1 MVKLKD
7 YEIPKA
13 PRISRF
19 AKGRTYTIEGI
30 KENNKA
36 PQESYLLALVEMLKK
51 LEDNALAYYKGM
63 EYQRTPD
70 DMQRG
75 VTFGEK
81 WDKVW
86 VMRNGERAS
95 IICFI
100 DADTGEVY
108 KPAGVNKPYPK
119 VRANIFEPASYE
131 HADPHGGWLYA
142 GFDAEAKRRNGSL
155 LFANKPRSTKEILEH
170 GESK

>member
-1 MVKLKD
+1 MSD
-7 YEIPKA
+7 YVIPQA

-19 AKGRTYTIEGI
+19 AKGRTYTIAGI
-30 KENNKA
+30 KENMKA
-36 PQESYLLALVEMLKK
+36 PQESYLLALVEMLKQ
-51 LEDNALAYYKGM
+51 LEHNVEAYYAGRGWSEPTDAK
-63 EYQRTPD
+63 
-70 DMQRG
+70 RG

-100 DADTGEVY
+100 DADTGEIY
-108 KPAGVNKPYPK
+108 KPAGINKPYPK
-119 VRANIFEPASYE
+119 VRANMFEPKSYE

-142 GFDAEAKRRNGSL
+142 DFV
-155 LFANKPRSTKEILEH
+155 ANKPRYQRDLSTKEYIDKGNAELK
-170 GESK
+170 S

>member
-1 MVKLKD
+1 MEIKMTEL
-7 YEIPKA
+7 EIPRA

-51 LEDNALAYYKGM
+51 LESNAEAYYAGRGWTNPESK
-63 EYQRTPD
+63 
-70 DMQRG
+70 RG

-86 VMRNGERAS
+86 VLNKDSERAR

-100 DADTGEVY
+100 DADTGEIY

-119 VRANIFEPASYE
+119 VRADIFEAESYE
-131 HADPHGGWLYA
+131 YADPHGGWLYA
-142 GFDAEAKRRNGSL
+142 DFN
-155 LFANKPRSTKEILEH
+155 ANKARNYRDMSTKEYIDKGQYEL
-170 GESK
+170 KN

>member
-1 MVKLKD
+1 MSD
-7 YEIPKA
+7 YTKA

-30 KENNKA
+30 EQNMKA
-36 PQESYLLALVEMLKK
+36 PPESYLFALVDMLKK
-51 LEDNALAYYKGM
+51 LESNVEAYYAGHGWGKP
-63 EYQRTPD
+63 TD
-70 DMQRG
+70 AKRG

-86 VMRNGERAS
+86 VLNKDSERAR

-119 VRANIFEPASYE
+119 VRADIFKAESYE
-131 HADPHGGWLYA
+131 YADPHGGWLYA
-142 GFDAEAKRRNGSL
+142 DFKAD
-155 LFANKPRSTKEILEH
+155 KPRYRDETSTKAYIDKGNAEIK
-170 GESK
+170 S

>member
-30 KENNKA
+30 KEKNKA

-51 LEDNALAYYKGM
+51 LESNVEAYYAGHGWSEPTDAK
-63 EYQRTPD
+63 
-70 DMQRG
+70 RG

>member
-1 MVKLKD
+1 MTEL
-7 YEIPKA
+7 EIPRA

-30 KENNKA
+30 KENMKA

-51 LEDNALAYYKGM
+51 LESNVEAYYAGNGWSEPTDAK
-63 EYQRTPD
+63 
-70 DMQRG
+70 RG
-75 VTFGEK
+75 VSFGEK

-86 VMRNGERAS
+86 VLNKEGEPAR

-100 DADTGEVY
+100 DADTGEIY

-119 VRANIFEPASYE
+119 VRADMFEAESYE
-131 HADPHGGWLYA
+131 YADPHGGWLYA
-142 GFDAEAKRRNGSL
+142 DFKADKARYRNDRSAKEYIEKGNAELNS
-155 LFANKPRSTKEILEH
+155 
-170 GESK
+170 

>member
-1 MVKLKD
+1 MEIKMTEL
-7 YEIPKA
+7 EIPRA

-51 LEDNALAYYKGM
+51 MESNTEAYYAGRGWSRPTDAK
-63 EYQRTPD
+63 
-70 DMQRG
+70 RG
-75 VTFGEK
+75 VSFGEK

-86 VMRNGERAS
+86 VMRNGEKAN

-119 VRANIFEPASYE
+119 VRADIFEAESYE
-131 HADPHGGWLYA
+131 YADPHGGWLYA
-142 GFDAEAKRRNGSL
+142 DFN
-155 LFANKPRSTKEILEH
+155 ANKARNYRDMSTKEYIDKGQYEL
-170 GESK
+170 KN

>member
-1 MVKLKD
+1 MVKMTE
-7 YEIPKA
+7 YEIPRA

-30 KENNKA
+30 KENMKA
-36 PQESYLLALVEMLKK
+36 PQESYLLALVDMLKK
-51 LEDNALAYYKGM
+51 LESNVEAYYAGRGWSEPTDAK
-63 EYQRTPD
+63 
-70 DMQRG
+70 RG

-86 VMRNGERAS
+86 VMRNGERAN

-100 DADTGEVY
+100 DADTGEIY

-119 VRANIFEPASYE
+119 VRADMFEPESYE
-131 HADPHGGWLYA
+131 YADPHGGWLYA
-142 GFDAEAKRRNGSL
+142 DFKADKARYMRDL
-155 LFANKPRSTKEILEH
+155 STKEYIDKGQYEL
-170 GESK
+170 KN